1 MNFLFL
7 FLSLI
12 FSTVA
17 PSTTSNGEGFT
28 GNGTTTQEPGGG
40 KKDKFENGDFIIQG
54 DTNP

>member
-1 MNFLFL
+1 MNLLFL

-12 FSTVA
+12 FSTVS

-40 KKDKFENGDFIIQG
+40 KKDKFGNGDFIIQG
-54 DTNP
+54 DINP